1 MPTLSSI
8 LGSNF
13 PGAQGETGPTGPT
26 GPQGPAGS
34 DAASYTNADVD
45 THLNYSTATTGQV
58 LSFSGSDYDWVDVA
72 PIASPTFTGT
82 VTATAFAGDGSALT
96 GVGGSTT
103 VGAVGTYAMLS
114 ASSSLAKRDA
124 GETVSGSSLRWA
136 NAYSNNNATPNGAS
150 SIVGYGT
157 WRLMGNTGYENN
169 GAYTTSYQR
178 NQTSLWLR
186 IS

>member
-1 MPTLSSI
+1 MAIKI
-8 LGSNF
+8 LGTTVIDDSRKHIGDGSGLTDLQSSELT
-13 PGAQGETGPTGPT
+13 GAL
-26 GPQGPAGS
+26 PA
-34 DAASYTNADVD
+34 
-45 THLNYSTATTGQV
+45 
-58 LSFSGSDYDWVDVA
+58 
-72 PIASPTFTGT
+72 I
-82 VTATAFAGDGSALT
+82 DGSALT

-169 GAYTTSYQR
+169 GSFTTSYQR